1 MLIEQCMKLP
11 EVVGKLP
18 YVGYRYEVRACNL
31 RQRAI
36 EIQGALDELRADYAY
51 FMKEV
56 HSAWTIKELEEA
68 GL

>member
-11 EVVGKLP
+11 EVVDNLP
-18 YVGYRYEVRACNL
+18 YAGYHYEMRACTL
-31 RQRAI
+31 RRRAI
-36 EIQGALDELRADYAY
+36 EIQDALDELRADYTY

-56 HSAWTIKELEEA
+56 HSHWPIKQLEEA